1 MVAYIDFHM
10 AFDSISHIKL
20 IHKLKC
26 YGITGNLLFW
36 LTAFLSSRYQR
47 VRIGSSLS
55 EYCAVLSGV
64 PQGSVLGPLL
74 FNLYINDLTDFS
86 TPFSNSKLYADDVKI
101 YTEICD
107 SVSFLHLQS
116 YLDHIQTWA
125 ADWQLTISESKCN
138 IIQLSVSKA
147 NFLPDFYLF
156 NTPITSVDSVCDLGI
171 IIDSNLCFRKHISS
185 IECKAKQRSAL
196 IHRCFV
202 SKLISNLIKAYKICV
217 RPLLECSPQIWSP
230 ANKDLVNLI
239 GSAQRAFTK
248 RLPGFQNMLNFN
260 YSLLSTGGLCM
271 TLHSVSILFMVS
283 LHLNFQI
290 FVSLPNNSNLRGH
303 SLRLAVPLAKNNARK
318 NFFAIRVVLIWNSL
332 PDSLV
337 TSSTTSILKSRLAKF
352 NLTSFLTLPSY
363 FANN

>member
-1 MVAYIDFHM
+1 MHSTTTNTTNILEGLNDWTVSLTNRRSVVVAYIDFHR

-74 FNLYINDLTDFS
+74 FNLYINDLTDFY
-86 TPFSNSKLYADDVKI
+86 TPLSNSKLYADDVKI

-147 NFLPDFYLF
+147 NFLPDFYLY
-156 NTPITSVDSVCDLGI
+156 NTPITSVESVCDLGI
-171 IIDSNLCFRKHISS
+171 IIDSNLCFRKH
-185 IECKAKQRSAL
+185 L
-196 IHRCFV
+196 
-202 SKLISNLIKAYKICV
+202 
-217 RPLLECSPQIWSP
+217 
-230 ANKDLVNLI
+230 
-239 GSAQRAFTK
+239 
-248 RLPGFQNMLNFN
+248 
-260 YSLLSTGGLCM
+260 
-271 TLHSVSILFMVS
+271 
-283 LHLNFQI
+283 
-290 FVSLPNNSNLRGH
+290 
-303 SLRLAVPLAKNNARK
+303 
-318 NFFAIRVVLIWNSL
+318 
-332 PDSLV
+332 
-337 TSSTTSILKSRLAKF
+337 
-352 NLTSFLTLPSY
+352 
-363 FANN
+363 